1 MPDLSEK
8 AAGGMGDTAL
18 KVRVMRNTVEQ
29 QIDTVVE
36 LLELIDRKR
45 QESGNPSLGSV
56 IERSILN
63 AHLWATEKDILE
75 NPGALGS
82 MPFGVKRRY
91 TH

>member
-1 MPDLSEK
+1 MT
-8 AAGGMGDTAL
+8 DTL
-18 KVRVMRNTVEQ
+18 EQ

-45 QESGNPSLGSV
+45 QESGNPGLGTV

-63 AHLWATEKDILE
+63 AHLWAIEKDILE
-75 NPGALGS
+75 DPGALAS
-82 MPFGVKRRY
+82 ALFGIKPRH